1 MYLEKLNDNKK
12 LKELN
17 IPELKILA
25 EEIRGKIIK
34 TVSKKGGH
42 LSANLGAVELTIAI
56 HYVLH

>member
-34 TVSKKGGH
+34 RRTSVG
-42 LSANLGAVELTIAI
+42 
-56 HYVLH
+56 